1 MGQTTP
7 ATGPLLTLLALGNFI
22 VGMGAFV
29 VIGIVTPIAEGLSVS
44 ASSAG
49 IILTAYAIA
58 YALLSPIGAAV
69 TGTFSRRN
77 VLAGALTLFCIGSI
91 ISALS
96 TSVGMLTASRILVA
110 FGAALY
116 TPLSAGVAVAVSP
129 PDQRGRALARV
140 FGGMTAAQVV
150 GVPAGAWLAYRF
162 GWESTFWV
170 VAALAALGAPLLF
183 RMIPRDLKFQA
194 TTVGTIIS
202 AMKDVRLMVATGFT
216 ATIMTAVYI
225 VFTFFGPL
233 IEASVGSNPETR
245 TFYLVLFGVGAVAG
259 NYMGGFLS
267 DRIGPRNTL
276 FIVCAAQMTLMPLFS
291 ILPWHPVL
299 FALLVGIWS
308 MFGWSF
314 MAPQQ
319 ARLAALA
326 PNVPSLA
333 LALNAAMIYV
343 GIAIGSAIGTRLLD
357 WQGLAALG
365 LAGGTGA
372 AVASVHLWLST
383 HHPRDTTPRN

>member
-1 MGQTTP
+1 MAQTAP
-7 ATGPLLTLLALGNFI
+7 AAGPLLTLLAVGNFI

-29 VIGIVTPIAEGLSVS
+29 VIGIVTPIAEGLAVS

-49 IILTAYAIA
+49 IVLTAYAIA

-69 TGTFSRRN
+69 TGTIPRRH
-77 VLAGALTLFCIGSI
+77 VLAGALTLFCIGSV

-129 PDQRGRALARV
+129 PDQRGRALAQV
-140 FGGMTAAQVV
+140 FGGMTLAQVV

-183 RMIPRDLKFQA
+183 RMIPRDLTFQA
-194 TTVGTIIS
+194 TTIGTVVN
-202 AMKDVRLMVATGFT
+202 AMRDVRLMVATGFT

-233 IEASVGSNPETR
+233 IEASAGSNPETR

-267 DRIGPRNTL
+267 DRIGPRTTL

-291 ILPWHPVL
+291 IMPWHPVL
-299 FALLVGIWS
+299 FAVLVAVWS

-326 PNVPSLA
+326 PNAQSLA

-365 LAGGTGA
+365 VAGGAGA
-372 AVASVHLWLST
+372 AVAAVHLWLSAHQSRKT
-383 HHPRDTTPRN
+383 AVRN

>member
-1 MGQTTP
+1 MAQTAP
-7 ATGPLLTLLALGNFI
+7 AAGPLLTLLAIGNFI

-29 VIGIVTPIAEGLSVS
+29 VIGIVTPIAEGLEVS

-49 IILTAYAIA
+49 IVLTAYAIA

-69 TGTFSRRN
+69 TGTIPRRH
-77 VLAGALTLFCIGSI
+77 VLAGALTLFCIGSV

-96 TSVGMLTASRILVA
+96 TTVGMLTASRILVA

-129 PDQRGRALARV
+129 PDQRGRALAQV
-140 FGGMTAAQVV
+140 FGGMTLAQVV

-162 GWESTFWV
+162 GWEATFWV

-183 RMIPRDLKFQA
+183 RMIPRDLMFQA
-194 TTVGTIIS
+194 TTVGTIVS

-216 ATIMTAVYI
+216 ATIMMAVYI

-245 TFYLVLFGVGAVAG
+245 TFYLVLFGIGAVAG

-276 FIVCAAQMTLMPLFS
+276 YIVCAAQMTLMPLFS
-291 ILPWHPVL
+291 IMPWHPVL
-299 FALLVGIWS
+299 FAVLVAVWS

-326 PNVPSLA
+326 PNAQSLA

-365 LAGGTGA
+365 VAGGAGA
-372 AVASVHLWLST
+372 AVAAVHLWLSA
-383 HHPRDTTPRN
+383 HQPRKTAARN